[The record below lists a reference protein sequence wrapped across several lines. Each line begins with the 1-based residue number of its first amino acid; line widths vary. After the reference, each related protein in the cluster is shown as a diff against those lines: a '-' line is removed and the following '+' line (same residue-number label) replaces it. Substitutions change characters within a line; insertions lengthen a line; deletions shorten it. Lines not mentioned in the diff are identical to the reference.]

1 MPLLLGIDLGTT
13 KLTAIAFDSDAGRVV
28 ARAAQPNTANIT
40 SPADRAR
47 GRSEWDANRIVE
59 TGLTCVRDLTRQ
71 LGAQSATIAAL
82 GITGQQHGTVLLNHH
97 LEPLT
102 PLINWQDRR
111 GNEPVGEQGK
121 TWVERA
127 RARLGDDIARE
138 CGCRLQSGFLAVIL
152 DWLQG
157 TGQLPTGARAAFIM
171 DLFAA
176 RLVRGQAGKGPLA
189 GGHLAAGPLACE
201 PTAAGSSGVF
211 DVARRDWHDGALARL
226 GLSRAQLPP
235 VQEANV
241 PLGPLDATL
250 ARQLGLPESLQVFP
264 ALGDHQASFVGTI
277 ADPMQE
283 VLVNVGTGAQVAV
296 YTDHLNFAP
305 PVELR
310 PYPLRGN
317 LLSNVGLTGGWS
329 YQVLERFFSHVG
341 TDVLGLAESESLYP
355 VLNRLAA
362 EVPAGAGGL
371 RCEPTFQGTRLDPSV
386 RGRIEGLSPQNFTP
400 GHLARALLEGMARVL
415 GEGLQLVRQQAGGF
429 VPQRAVSAGNGLREN
444 PLLAQ
449 LVEQEFGLP
458 LHLPTACEEAAVGA
472 ALVAGVGAGVFPS
485 LTSAGRTLRLS
496 GSRVE

>member
-1 MPLLLGIDLGTT
+1 MTLLLGIDLGTT
-13 KLTAIAFDSDAGRVV
+13 KLTAIAYDPDAGQVV
-28 ARAAQPNTANIT
+28 ARVARSNSANIT
-40 SPADRAR
+40 SPADRAV

-59 TGLTCVRDLTRQ
+59 TGLACVRDLTSQ
-71 LGAQSATIAAL
+71 LGARSATIAAL
-82 GITGQQHGTVLLNHH
+82 GITGQQHGTVLLDHR

-111 GNEPVGEQGK
+111 GNEPASPTREPGPAGE

-127 RARLGDDIARE
+127 RRQVGDDLARA

-152 DWLQG
+152 AWLRE
-157 TGQLPTGARAAFIM
+157 TGQLPAGGRAAFIM

-176 RLVRGQAGKGPLA
+176 RLA
-189 GGHLAAGPLACE
+189 GGELACE

-211 DVARRDWHDGALARL
+211 DVARRDWHDGALDRL
-226 GLSRAQLPP
+226 GLSRQLLAP
-235 VQEANV
+235 VREANI
-241 PLGPLDATL
+241 PLGRLDATL
-250 ARQLGLPESLQVFP
+250 ARAVGLPETLQVFP

-277 ADPMQE
+277 ADPTQE

-296 YTDHLNFAP
+296 YTDGLHFAP

-329 YQVLERFFSHVG
+329 YQVLERFFAQVG
-341 TDVLGLAESESLYP
+341 TDVLGQGESESLYP

-371 RCEPTFQGTRLDPSV
+371 RCEPTFQGTRLDPSI

-400 GHLARALLEGMARVL
+400 GHLARAVLEGMARVL
-415 GEGLQLVRQQAGGF
+415 GEGLQLVRQQAGDF
-429 VPQRAVSAGNGLREN
+429 VPQRAVCAGNGLREN
-444 PLLAQ
+444 PLLAE
-449 LVEQEFGLP
+449 LVQHEFALP
-458 LHLPTACEEAAVGA
+458 LLLPTACEEAAVGA
-472 ALVAGVGAGVFPS
+472 ALVAGVGAGVFIS
-485 LTSAGRTLRLS
+485 LAAAGQTLRLS
-496 GSRVE
+496 ESHNG